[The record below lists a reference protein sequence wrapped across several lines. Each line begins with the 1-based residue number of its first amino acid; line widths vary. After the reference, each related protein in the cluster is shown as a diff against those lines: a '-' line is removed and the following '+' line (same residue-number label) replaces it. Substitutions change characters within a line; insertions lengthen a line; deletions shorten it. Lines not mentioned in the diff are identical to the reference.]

1 MENRELLPRQTVG
14 SSPTGPTKIKPFL
27 IDRRGFFVYAT
38 SMTMDQRALA
48 TVEEITELRPIE
60 GADSIEVARIR
71 GWDVVVRIG
80 DFEVGDLVVYFEID
94 SFLPL
99 DDPRFTFLAPRGARK
114 NQDGVEGHVL
124 KTARLRG
131 VYSQGL
137 ALPFMDFEDEIFSKE
152 GFAFLGMDITPSIP
166 GLEKWDP
173 PIPAEL
179 SGSAIGGFPGTFRKT
194 DEERIQN
201 MLYALDSHPDL
212 DGGWY
217 ATEKIDGSSMTVY
230 IEGEKNG
237 VAGRNWDFED
247 TKFHSMWNLARE
259 HDLHTKIR
267 EWASAEG
274 KPESIAVQ
282 GEIFGPGIQGNPLN
296 VKTHQFRIFTVQ
308 TNREDTPREA
318 WPEWAKD
325 LAVPVHPLPYPQ
337 TPEEALDQVESLKSL
352 INPERVVEGIV
363 WRNTKGTRFPNG
375 SRASWKAISQ
385 RYLLK
390 HDR

>member
-1 MENRELLPRQTVG
+1 MG
-14 SSPTGPTKIKPFL
+14 SNPTGPTKIKPFL
-27 IDRRGFFVYAT
+27 IDRKGFFVYANV
-38 SMTMDQRALA
+38 MTKDERALA

-60 GADSIEVARIR
+60 GADSIEIARIR

-99 DDPRFTFLAPRGARK
+99 DDARFTFLAPRGARK
-114 NQDGVEGHVL
+114 NQEGVEGHVL
-124 KTARLRG
+124 KTAKLRG

-137 ALPFMDFEDEIFSKE
+137 VLPYFDFEEEIREVGE
-152 GFAFLGMDITPSIP
+152 GIATLGMDITPAIE

-179 SGSAIGGFPGTFRKT
+179 SGSAKGAFPSVFHKT

-201 MLYALDSHPDL
+201 LAWVFDPKNSL
-212 DGGWY
+212 DGEWL

-230 IEGEKNG
+230 IRDGEPG

-247 TKFHSMWNLARE
+247 TKYHSMWNLARE
-259 HDLHTKIR
+259 LDLHQKIR
-267 EWASAEG
+267 DWYPAQDALEEAEV
-274 KPESIAVQ
+274 ALQ
-282 GEIFGPGIQGNPLN
+282 GEIFGPGIQGNPLQ
-296 VKTHQFRIFTVQ
+296 VKEVQFRLFTIQ
-308 TNREDTPREA
+308 YDREELPRA
-318 WPEWAKD
+318 LWPQWALD
-325 LAVPVHPLPYPQ
+325 MAVPIHDLPYPKSQ
-337 TPEEALDQVESLKSL
+337 EEALAQVENLKSL
-352 INPERVVEGIV
+352 INPQRAVEGIV
-363 WRNTKGTRFPNG
+363 WRNSNHTRFPNG
-375 SRASWKAISQ
+375 ARASWKAISQ